1 MVEKKNITDCS
12 ASAVGFDIE
21 WKPQSVPKKRG
32 GTENKTAVLQLG
44 VDTSCLV
51 LHLHH
56 MSKLPDLLVSVL
68 TDATVLKVGSGI
80 KQDMSKLR
88 RDRGLVCHGIVDT
101 QDVAK
106 SLDPSS
112 TQKVG
117 LKALAECFLGITLT
131 KSKRVARSNWEN
143 FPLTLEQIEYAALDA
158 WTGLKV
164 FKVMEQRG
172 LISSDIIDDERD
184 ETATIHTID

>member
-1 MVEKKNITDCS
+1 MAEGVEIVYTKNIFEAETWLRTHITDCS

-21 WKPQSVPKKRG
+21 WKPQFVSKKRG

-51 LHLHH
+51 LHIHH
-56 MSKLPDLLVSVL
+56 MSKLPNLLVSIL
-68 TDATVLKVGSGI
+68 EDATVLKIGSGI

-88 RDRGLVCHGIVDT
+88 RDRGLVCHGVVDT

-117 LKALAECFLGITLT
+117 LKALAERFLGITLA
-131 KSKRVARSNWEN
+131 KSKQVSTSNWEN
-143 FPLTLEQIEYAALDA
+143 FPLTLRQIEYAALDA
-158 WTGLKV
+158 WLGLKV
-164 FKVMEQRG
+164 FNAIEQSKG
-172 LISSDIIDDERD
+172 S
-184 ETATIHTID
+184 